1 MSDSKV
7 VLKDKAKGA
16 LAARLRQ
23 RKFALSK
30 QFGIP
35 EDLLPGS
42 LCLTHSRCG
51 KKTCH
56 CAGEQGHPVW
66 LLTFMVQGR
75 KRVERIP
82 QEWVQAVRR
91 RVDAGRAFKEAVAE
105 VFAANAQLLAL
116 WRRQTKGRRR

>member
-1 MSDSKV
+1 MSDSKFV
-7 VLKDKAKGA
+7 PKDEAKGA
-16 LAARLRQ
+16 LAARIRQ
-23 RKFALSK
+23 RKFVLTK

-56 CAGEQGHPVW
+56 CVGEQGHPVW
-66 LLTFMVQGR
+66 LLTFMVQGK

-82 QEWVQAVRR
+82 QEWVQDVRR

>member
-1 MSDSKV
+1 MRDPRS
-7 VLKDKAKGA
+7 VLKDGARGA
-16 LAARLRQ
+16 LAAKIRQ

-30 QFGIP
+30 KFGIP

-66 LLTFMVQGR
+66 LLTFMVEGK

-82 QEWVQAVRR
+82 QEWAEDVRR
-91 RVDAGRAFKEAVAE
+91 RVEAGRAFKEAVAE
-105 VFAANAQLLAL
+105 VFAANAQLLSL
-116 WRRQTKGRRR
+116 WRRQTRGRRR

>member
-1 MSDSKV
+1 MSNPKFRLQDE
-7 VLKDKAKGA
+7 ARGA
-16 LAARLRQ
+16 LAAKLRQ
-23 RKFALSK
+23 RKFTLSK
-30 QFGIP
+30 RFGIP

-56 CAGEQGHPVW
+56 CSTEQGHPVW
-66 LLTFMVQGR
+66 LLTFMVQGK

-82 QEWVQAVRR
+82 QEWVEEVRR
-91 RVDAGRAFKEAVAE
+91 RVEAGREFKEAVAE